1 MIRFITGG
9 LAAAMAWAMITTAAA
24 PALGQTVLRYADYG
38 PNRGTRAAEVEK
50 FLQDVETRTEGR
62 VRLEPHWGGALL
74 GATKMLDGLSTGVT
88 AFGVITAAYFPTQ
101 LYGYRVGDLPLRN
114 SHEVA
119 GALALYELASTNEQ
133 LKAEFDRANVVYIA
147 NFSVGP
153 VQLICKGEPV
163 ETLDDLKGR
172 KVRYV
177 ADYGKIFAEFG
188 AVPVALPFPEAYQGL
203 DTGLIDCSQTYGYTT
218 RSYRLH
224 EVGDHFLV
232 LDWGTIQG
240 NAIFMNKGAFEALSE
255 EDRQHLLDA
264 GRAMTESNARA
275 IRAENQAVIRQLPDG
290 IDGHKVTVS
299 RLSEADLARLDEVG
313 SSDAF
318 AKAWI
323 EESRKYD
330 LDGAAILAEY
340 KALLDKYG
348 KTVD

>member
-9 LAAAMAWAMITTAAA
+9 LAAAMAWAMIATTAA

-50 FLQDVETRTEGR
+50 FLQDVEARTEGR

-74 GATKMLDGLSTGVT
+74 GATKMLDGLSSGVT
-88 AFGVITAAYFPTQ
+88 SLGVVTAAYFPTQ
-101 LYGYRVGDLPLRN
+101 LFGYRVGDLPIRN

-119 GALALYELASTNEQ
+119 GALALYDLASTNEQ
-133 LKAEFDRANVVYIA
+133 LKAEFDRANVVFVA

-153 VQLICKGEPV
+153 VQLICKGAPV
-163 ETLDDLKGR
+163 RTLDDLKGR

-188 AVPVALPFPEAYQGL
+188 AVPVALPFSEAYQGL

-232 LDWGTIQG
+232 LDWGTIQS
-240 NAIFMNKGAFEALSE
+240 NAIFMNKDAFEGLSA
-255 EDRQHLLDA
+255 EDQRHLLAA
-264 GRAMTESNARA
+264 GRALTESNARA
-275 IRAENQAVIRQLPDG
+275 IREENQAVIRQLPEG
-290 IDGHKVTVS
+290 IDGHKVSVS
-299 RLSEADLARLDEVG
+299 WLSDADRARLDEVG

-323 EESRKYD
+323 EESGKYG
-330 LDGAAILAEY
+330 LDGAAILTEY
-340 KALLDKYG
+340 QALLEKHG
-348 KTVD
+348 KMVD